1 MTVTASGG
9 SSVARP
15 QLYQTLPASTIA
27 QAEQKDR
34 YMERTELGELKT
46 FFSSGMKRLAI
57 AQTVTR
63 YSELIISQAA
73 NRIFTGGS
81 ALSYLEKPGDAPME
95 MSRGGVALDEKEST
109 KLGTSTFV
117 DTKNSSGGI
126 LDSVRNLLVNNP
138 EVGPTSPGF
147 RPINVARYGPSNMQK
162 SLRDM
167 SWFLRYLTYAI
178 VAGDPNI
185 IKVNVRGLREIIE
198 NACSTP
204 ATLVAL
210 QTMRGASVGYFKG
223 DLEAQDILRQYF
235 DVMLTEFRG
244 PTPSVKLRQRQSND
258 LQGLQ
263 LPQIYYNA
271 SERRPIYA
279 MKTGLSSIEKIDII
293 KAAYRQ
299 VFERDITRAYSQ
311 SISDLES
318 KVKNGEIS
326 MKEFIRRLAKSPLY
340 RKQFY
345 EPFINSRALEL
356 AFRHILGRG
365 PSSREEVQKYFSIVS
380 EGGLPKLID
389 ALVDSKEYADYFGE
403 ETVPYI
409 RGLGQEAQECR
420 NWGAQQDLFNYSAP
434 FRKVPQFVTLF
445 ASYEQPLPDQ
455 HVYGAGN
462 DPLEIQFG
470 AIFPK
475 ETRNPSSSPAPFNKD
490 TRRILIHRG
499 AGINNQVSNPAARP
513 EAPGSLGAK
522 VFKLQQNAYTG
533 DNSAS
538 VKFTEKSTRTIIDA
552 IYRQVFGYDVF
563 AGQRLK
569 VAENRLETGEINV
582 RDFVRAIAKSETF
595 RKRYWTSLYVM
606 KAVEFIHRRLLGRP
620 TYGRQETNK
629 YFDICAKKGF
639 YALVDAI
646 VDSQEYTECFGED
659 TVPYERY
666 LTPAGQAMRSLRVGS
681 IQDTGARVEKA
692 STPRFI
698 ELGAVSTERPTP
710 EVKQRIRQGVSVQRE
725 QKKIFKLTNTADKK
739 AVKTVAQAA
748 YRQIFERDIAPYV
761 VKASEFSELESKLSN
776 SEINLKEFIEGLG
789 CSRLYIKEFYAP
801 YPNTKVIELGTKHFL
816 GRAPQDQGEIRKYNK
831 ILAAEGIR
839 GFIRALVDTP
849 EYAQYFGE
857 DTVPYRRF
865 PTLPA
870 ANFPNTEIL
879 YNRLTKQSAEVVVPS
894 FEPTDSTMPVEQ
906 LPLMASATGE

>member
-15 QLYQTLPASTIA
+15 QLYQTLPASTIS

-34 YMERTELGELKT
+34 YMENTELGELKT
-46 FFSSGMKRLAI
+46 FFNSGMRRIAI
-57 AQTVTR
+57 AQTLTR
-63 YSELIISQAA
+63 YSELIVSQAA

-81 ALSYLEKPGDAPME
+81 ALAYLEKTEDAPME
-95 MSRGGVALDEKEST
+95 KTLGGVPLDQKEAS
-109 KLGTSTFV
+109 KLGTATFV
-117 DTKNSSGGI
+117 ASNSDDKKGGI
-126 LDSVRNLLVNNP
+126 FGGLRNLLVNDP
-138 EVGPTSPGF
+138 DAGVTPPGF

-167 SWFLRYLTYAI
+167 SWFLRYITYAV

-204 ATLVAL
+204 ATIVAL

-223 DLEAQDILRQYF
+223 DPESQDILRQYF
-235 DVMLTEFRG
+235 DVMLTEFKG
-244 PTPSVKLRQRQSND
+244 PTPSNKLRQRQSKD

-271 SERRPIYA
+271 SERRPVYA
-279 MKTGLSSIEKIDII
+279 MKPGLSRVEKNEVVA
-293 KAAYRQ
+293 AAYRQ

-318 KVKNGEIS
+318 KVRNNEIS

-340 RKQFY
+340 RKQFF

-356 AFRHILGRG
+356 AFKHVLGRG

-380 EGGLPKLID
+380 EGGLAKLID
-389 ALVDSKEYADYFGE
+389 ALVDSQEYADYFGE
-403 ETVPYI
+403 ETVPYT

-420 NWGAQQDLFNYSAP
+420 NWGAQQDLLNYSAP
-434 FRKVPQFVTLF
+434 FRKIPQFITLF

-455 HVYGAGN
+455 HVYGSGN

-475 ETRNPSSSPAPFNKD
+475 ETRDPSSSPAPFSKD
-490 TRRILIHRG
+490 TRRILIHQG
-499 AGINNQVSNPAARP
+499 AGINNQLSNPAARP
-513 EAPGSLGAK
+513 QAPGSLGAK
-522 VFKLQQNAYTG
+522 VFK
-533 DNSAS
+533 SSEAS
-538 VKFTEKSTRTIIDA
+538 KATIISA
-552 IYRQVFGYDVF
+552 VYRQVFGRPVY
-563 AGQRLK
+563 AGQEISK
-569 VAENRLETGEINV
+569 AESRFNNGEINV
-582 RDFVRAIAKSETF
+582 REFVKAVAKSESF
-595 RKRYWTSLYVM
+595 RKTYWTSLYVM
-606 KAVEFIHRRLLGRP
+606 KAVEYIHRRLLGRP
-620 TYGRQETNK
+620 TYGRNETNK

-646 VDSQEYTECFGED
+646 IDSQEYTECFGED

-666 LTPAGQAMRSLRVGS
+666 LTPGGQAMRSLRVGS
-681 IQDTGARVEKA
+681 IQETGARPEEKT
-692 STPRFI
+692 TPRFI
-698 ELGAVSTERPTP
+698 ELGAVSAERPEP
-710 EVKQRIRQGVSVQRE
+710 EVSKRIGQGVSVQRE
-725 QKKIFKLTNTADKK
+725 QTKRFKITTFDKVT
-739 AVKTVAQAA
+739 VKMVAQAA

-761 VKASEFSELESKLSN
+761 VSNSEFSELESKLAN
-776 SEINLKEFIEGLG
+776 QEINLKEFIEALG
-789 CSRLYIKEFYAP
+789 CSQLYIKEFYAP

-816 GRAPQDQGEIRKYNK
+816 GRAPQDQSEIQKYNK
-831 ILAAEGIR
+831 ILASEGIR
-839 GFIRALVDTP
+839 GFIRAMVDTP

-879 YNRLTKQSAEVVVPS
+879 YNRLTKQSNDVVVPS
-894 FEPTDSTMPVEQ
+894 FESANVPVGTTEKMPM
-906 LPLMASATGE
+906 LANALKD

>member
-109 KLGTSTFV
+109 KLGTSTFI
-117 DTKNSSGGI
+117 DTKSSSGGI

-138 EVGPTSPGF
+138 EVGPTPPGF

-223 DLEAQDILRQYF
+223 DPEAQDILRQYF

-244 PTPSVKLRQRQSND
+244 PTPSNKVRQRQSND

-279 MKTGLSSIEKIDII
+279 MKPGLSSTEKIDII

-538 VKFTEKSTRTIIDA
+538 IKFTEKSTRTIIDA

-681 IQDTGARVEKA
+681 IQDTGARVEKV

-789 CSRLYIKEFYAP
+789 CSGLYIKEFYAP

-839 GFIRALVDTP
+839 GFIQALVNTP

>member
-15 QLYQTLPASTIA
+15 QLYQTLPASTII

-34 YMERTELGELKT
+34 YMENTELGELKT
-46 FFSSGMKRLAI
+46 FFNSGMRRLAI
-57 AQTVTR
+57 AQTITR
-63 YSELIISQAA
+63 YSELIVSQAA

-81 ALSYLEKPGDAPME
+81 ALAYLETVDDPLNAGDNNYSLSQDEAMK
-95 MSRGGVALDEKEST
+95 MGTATFSAAGDNGGEK
-109 KLGTSTFV
+109 
-117 DTKNSSGGI
+117 SGGI
-126 LDSVRNLLVNNP
+126 LGSIRSLLVNNP
-138 EVGPTSPGF
+138 ETGSAPPGF
-147 RPINVARYGPSNMQK
+147 RPINVARYGPSNMAK

-167 SWFLRYLTYAI
+167 SWFLRYLTYAV

-185 IKVNVRGLREIIE
+185 IKVNVRGLRDIIE

-204 ATLVAL
+204 ATIVAL
-210 QTMRGASVGYFKG
+210 QTMRGASIGYFKG
-223 DLEAQDILRQYF
+223 DSEAQDILRQYF

-244 PTPSVKLRQRQSND
+244 PTPSNKLRQRSSKDQ
-258 LQGLQ
+258 QGLQ

-271 SERRPIYA
+271 SERRPVYA
-279 MKTGLSSIEKIDII
+279 MKPGLSRLEKNEAI

-318 KVKNGEIS
+318 KVRNNEIS

-340 RKQFY
+340 RKQFF

-365 PSSREEVQKYFSIVS
+365 PSSREEVQKYFSIIS
-380 EGGLPKLID
+380 EGGQSALID
-389 ALVDSKEYADYFGE
+389 ALVDSNEYADYFGE

-445 ASYEQPLPDQ
+445 ASYNQPLPDQ
-455 HVYGAGN
+455 HVYGSGN

-475 ETRNPSSSPAPFNKD
+475 ETENPSSRPAPFNKD
-490 TRRILIHRG
+490 TRRILIHQG
-499 AGINNQVSNPAARP
+499 AGINNQLSNPAARP
-513 EAPGSLGAK
+513 QAPGSLGAK
-522 VFKLQQNAYTG
+522 VFK
-533 DNSAS
+533 AS
-538 VKFTEKSTRTIIDA
+538 EASDQVIIDA
-552 IYRQVFGYDVF
+552 VYRQVFGRKPY
-563 AGQRLK
+563 AGQELSA
-569 VAENRLETGEINV
+569 AESYYKNGELTV
-582 RDFVRAIAKSETF
+582 REFVRTIAKSDSF
-595 RKRYWTSLYVM
+595 RKTYWSSLYVM
-606 KAVEFIHRRLLGRP
+606 KAVEYIHRRLLGRP

-629 YFDICAKKGF
+629 YFDICAKQGF
-639 YALVDAI
+639 YALIDSI
-646 VDSQEYTECFGED
+646 MDSQEFAEAFGED

-666 LTPAGQAMRSLRVGS
+666 LTPAGQAMRSLRVGT
-681 IQDTGARVEKA
+681 IQDTGARIEEKI
-692 STPRFI
+692 TPRFI
-698 ELGAVSTERPTP
+698 ELGAVSTSRPQP
-710 EVKQRIRQGVSVQRE
+710 EVKQRIRQGVSAQRE
-725 QKKIFKLTNTADKK
+725 QTKRFKLTTFDKK
-739 AVKTVAQAA
+739 TVKTVAGAA
-748 YRQIFERDIAPYV
+748 YRQIFERNIEPYV
-761 VKASEFSELESKLSN
+761 IDGSEFSELESKLTN
-776 SEINLKEFIEGLG
+776 REINLKEFIEGLG
-789 CSRLYIKEFYAP
+789 NSKLYIKEFYTP

-816 GRAPQDQGEIRKYNK
+816 GRAPQDQNEIRKYNK
-831 ILAAEGIR
+831 ILSTEGLR
-839 GFIRALVDTP
+839 GFIRALVDAP
-849 EYAQYFGE
+849 EYTQYFGE

-879 YNRLTKQSAEVVVPS
+879 YNRLTKQSDDVVVPS
-894 FEPTDSTMPVEQ
+894 FSPADTSTSVEQ
-906 LPLMASATGE
+906 LPMMASVTD